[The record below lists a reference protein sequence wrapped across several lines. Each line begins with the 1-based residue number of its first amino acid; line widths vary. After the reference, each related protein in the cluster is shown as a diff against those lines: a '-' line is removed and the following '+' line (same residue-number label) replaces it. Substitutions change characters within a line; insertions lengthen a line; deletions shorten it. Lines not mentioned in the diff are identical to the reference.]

1 MESQLRPIG
10 ERVHAIF
17 ANLMSL
23 GRHLNRSSQAEA
35 TKQESFPWELPPT
48 WLRFLIIV
56 LLVLGV
62 FFRFVNL
69 DRKVYWHDEVITSLH
84 LAGHIADDLKPQ
96 VFTGEVIGVKDLQK
110 YQHPTPQTSLMDT
123 IDALVVE
130 DPQHPPLYYVLARF
144 WMQWFGS
151 SVAVVRSV
159 SAVISLLV
167 FPCIYWLCL
176 EVFESSLVGWVAIAL
191 VAVSPVHVVFAQ
203 EAREY
208 SLLMVIIL
216 LSSASLLRAIRINT
230 KGSWLIYAATLA
242 LGLYSLPLIAL
253 TALGHATYVITTN
266 GWRWSKTISGYLLA
280 SVTGTL
286 AFAPWILLTFKS
298 FQKAQETTAWSS
310 SKVPLSR
317 LVKSWAGNVSRVFFD
332 INLDAGAFLLYTLIP
347 VLISLTLVIY
357 SFYLLYKNPIKK
369 SFLFVLTMIGVPALA
384 LIVPDLIL
392 GGLRSTVPRYLI
404 PCYLGILLAV
414 AYVLAYQIVSASLF
428 QQKLWQVITIFVIS
442 AGIVSCMVNSQS
454 QVWWNKK
461 PSNMHVQSARIINK
475 SDRPLLITTF
485 HGANP
490 GELLSMSYLLDPK
503 VRLQLVV
510 EPNIPKIP
518 DNFSDVFVFNPTP
531 ALKSGLETNY
541 NSTVEPV
548 EPSEILLW
556 KLKKR

>member
-1 MESQLRPIG
+1 MKSQLRPIG
-10 ERVHAIF
+10 ERVHTIF
-17 ANLMSL
+17 ANLVSL
-23 GRHLNRSSQAEA
+23 GGHLKRSSQAEA
-35 TKQESFPWELPPT
+35 TKPGNFPWELPPT

-96 VFTGEVIGVKDLQK
+96 VFNGKVIGVKDLQT

-123 IDALVVE
+123 INALVVE

-176 EVFESSLVGWVAIAL
+176 ELFESSLVGWVAIAL
-191 VAVSPVHVVFAQ
+191 IAVSPVHVVFAQ

-208 SLLMVIIL
+208 SLWMVITL
-216 LSSASLLRAIRINT
+216 LSSASLLRAMRLNT
-230 KGSWLIYAATLA
+230 KNSWLIYAATLA

-253 TALGHATYVITTN
+253 TALGHGIYIIAIN
-266 GWRWSKTISGYLLA
+266 GCRWNKTISGYLLA
-280 SVTGTL
+280 CVTATL
-286 AFAPWILLTFKS
+286 AFAPWILLTFNS
-298 FQKAQETTAWSS
+298 LTKAQETTAWSS

-332 INLDAGAFLLYTLIP
+332 INLDAGAFFLYTLTP
-347 VLISLTLVIY
+347 VLISLILVIY
-357 SFYLLYKNPIKK
+357 SFYLLYKSSSKK
-369 SFLFVLTMIGVPALA
+369 SFLFTLTMLGVPALA
-384 LIVPDLIL
+384 LIVPDLVL
-392 GGLRSTVPRYLI
+392 GGLRSTVPRYLV
-404 PCYLGILLAV
+404 PCYLSILLSV
-414 AYVLAYQIVSASLF
+414 AYLLGHQIVSGSFF
-428 QQKLWQVITIFVIS
+428 QQKLWQFITIVVIS
-442 AGIVSCMVNSQS
+442 AGVVSCIVNSQS

-461 PSNMHVQSARIINK
+461 PSNMHVQSAKIINK
-475 SDRPLLITTF
+475 SDRPLLISIF
-485 HGANP
+485 HGANA

-531 ALKSGLETNY
+531 ALKSGLEKNY